1 MTCFQN
7 LTSRFKG
14 AIIVA
19 LCILGVFVWV
29 LFLTIELAEN
39 TPTVEKYEVL
49 ATVESK
55 RSETNVEYDFAMS
68 SLLKIPMTKTE
79 EEYYLTVMLDDENS
93 SLIEVS
99 VREDDYNRFNTGDWV
114 SIEVTEESFKSGEKS
129 YKYAIKD

>member
-29 LFLTIELAEN
+29 LFLTIELADN

-99 VREDDYNRFNTGDWV
+99 VRKNDYNRFNTGDWL

>member
-1 MTCFQN
+1 M
-7 LTSRFKG
+7 
-14 AIIVA
+14 
-19 LCILGVFVWV
+19 

-99 VREDDYNRFNTGDWV
+99 VRKNDYNRFNTGDWV
-114 SIEVTEESFKSGEKS
+114 SIEVTEESFKFGEKS

>member
-55 RSETNVEYDFAMS
+55 RSETNARYDVAMS

-99 VREDDYNRFNTGDWV
+99 VRKNDYNRFNTGDWV

>member
-99 VREDDYNRFNTGDWV
+99 VRKNDSNRFNTGDWV
-114 SIEVTEESFKSGEKS
+114 SIQVTEESFKSGEKS

>member
-99 VREDDYNRFNTGDWV
+99 VRKNDYNRFNTGDWV

>member
-99 VREDDYNRFNTGDWV
+99 VRKNDYNRFITGDWV

>member
-14 AIIVA
+14 AICILSLIVA
-19 LCILGVFVWV
+19 VILLHIG
-29 LFLTIELAEN
+29 IAQIA
-39 TPTVEKYEVL
+39 PTVERYEVL

-55 RSETNVEYDFAMS
+55 RSETNAQYDVAMS
-68 SLLKIPMTKTE
+68 TLLNIPMTKTV

-99 VREDDYNRFNTGDWV
+99 VREDDYNRFNTGDLV

-129 YKYAIKD
+129 YKYVLKD

>member
-99 VREDDYNRFNTGDWV
+99 VRKNDYNRFNMGDWV

>member
-29 LFLTIELAEN
+29 LFLTIELADN

-99 VREDDYNRFNTGDWV
+99 VRKNDYNRFNTGDWV

>member
-129 YKYAIKD
+129 YKYVLKD